1 MSYCYTTLLV
11 QSLPLA
17 CIHFPYRCEGKGC
30 CMNRIIGIIGSYVVD
45 VKGQVADTRLP
56 AR

>member
-30 CMNRIIGIIGSYVVD
+30 YMNLIIGIIGSYVVD